1 MDDDFISRFFGRR
14 VETSLF
20 PDFNEASELQQMF
33 NQMDDMMKMFNF
45 GSFKMIESDKTK
57 QAFSYYYLIA

>member
-20 PDFNEASELQQMF
+20 PEFNEASELQQMF

-45 GSFKMIESDKTK
+45 GSFKMIESD
-57 QAFSYYYLIA
+57 